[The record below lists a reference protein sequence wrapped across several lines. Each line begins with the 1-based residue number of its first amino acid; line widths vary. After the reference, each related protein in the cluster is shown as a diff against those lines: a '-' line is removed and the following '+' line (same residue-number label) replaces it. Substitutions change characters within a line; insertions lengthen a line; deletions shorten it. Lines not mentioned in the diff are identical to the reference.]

1 MFPVIS
7 FLTGKLK
14 SEDARTM
21 NVVRNTFFS
30 GLMKACS
37 LLCSLIV
44 VPITINYLN
53 TENYGI
59 WMAMTSIIYWF
70 AFFDIGLGNGMRN
83 YLAEAISDGDYDKAR
98 TYFSTAMVILS
109 VIAVLIGCAVVP
121 AVYMFDLTNIF
132 NTHGID
138 GHYLAD
144 VLAVAVVFSL
154 VQFVVKN
161 IGMVYIAMQRYAVN
175 DFIIFLG
182 NVLSLL
188 AVFVLTKT
196 TQPSLAYVVIAF
208 TGIPVLMF
216 LLAIIPLLRRYP
228 QLKPSIQHIDTVTAR
243 RIVSKGLGFFV
254 IQITSCLVIF
264 GSANVLIS
272 HYCGPEQVTVYNVAY
287 KLFNVLVIG
296 YTILI
301 SPLWN
306 AYTDAATKGDYEWIR
321 RTFRKSLMMWCASVI
336 LGLVVLALSG
346 WFFRIWVGDSVT
358 IPFIVSIYVL
368 FYVCSFNLANCSACL
383 LNGTNTIFVQIIT
396 SAVLAFSYL
405 FVIFVWGKQMKMTG
419 IICLMGICYVIMG
432 IVYSYQSYLIIERKA
447 TGIWSR

>member
-1 MFPVIS
+1 MFPVVGI
-7 FLTGKLK
+7 LTGKLK
-14 SEDARTM
+14 SEDARTL

-83 YLAEAISDGDYDKAR
+83 YLAEAISNGDYDKAR

-132 NTHGID
+132 NTRGID

-264 GSANVLIS
+264 GSANVFIS

-336 LGLVVLALSG
+336 LGLVVLVLSG

-358 IPFIVSIYVL
+358 IPFAISSCVL
-368 FYVCSFNLANCSACL
+368 LYVCIFNLNNCATYL
-383 LNGTNTIFVQIIT
+383 VNGLNKIRVQIISSILT
-396 SAVLAFSYL
+396 TLFYLVAV
-405 FVIFVWGKQMKMTG
+405 FVIKDKYGVVG
-419 IICLMGICYVIMG
+419 ISLSMAAAYIVMSVIHL
-432 IVYSYQSYLIIERKA
+432 YQCRLLVERKA
-447 TGIWSR
+447 KGIWNK

>member
-1 MFPVIS
+1 M
-7 FLTGKLK
+7 
-14 SEDARTM
+14 
-21 NVVRNTFFS
+21 
-30 GLMKACS
+30 
-37 LLCSLIV
+37 
-44 VPITINYLN
+44 
-53 TENYGI
+53 
-59 WMAMTSIIYWF
+59 
-70 AFFDIGLGNGMRN
+70 
-83 YLAEAISDGDYDKAR
+83 
-98 TYFSTAMVILS
+98 
-109 VIAVLIGCAVVP
+109 
-121 AVYMFDLTNIF
+121 
-132 NTHGID
+132 
-138 GHYLAD
+138 
-144 VLAVAVVFSL
+144 
-154 VQFVVKN
+154 
-161 IGMVYIAMQRYAVN
+161 
-175 DFIIFLG
+175 
-182 NVLSLL
+182 
-188 AVFVLTKT
+188 
-196 TQPSLAYVVIAF
+196 
-208 TGIPVLMF
+208 
-216 LLAIIPLLRRYP
+216 
-228 QLKPSIQHIDTVTAR
+228 KPSIQHIDTVTAR

>member
-1 MFPVIS
+1 
-7 FLTGKLK
+7 
-14 SEDARTM
+14 
-21 NVVRNTFFS
+21 
-30 GLMKACS
+30 
-37 LLCSLIV
+37 
-44 VPITINYLN
+44 
-53 TENYGI
+53 
-59 WMAMTSIIYWF
+59 
-70 AFFDIGLGNGMRN
+70 
-83 YLAEAISDGDYDKAR
+83 
-98 TYFSTAMVILS
+98 MVILS

-154 VQFVVKN
+154 LQFVVKN

-216 LLAIIPLLRRYP
+216 LLAMIPLLRRYP

-264 GSANVLIS
+264 GSANVFIS
-272 HYCGPEQVTVYNVAY
+272 HFCGPEQVTVYNVAY

-321 RTFRKSLMMWCASVI
+321 RTFRKSLMMWCTSVI
-336 LGLVVLALSG
+336 LGLVVLVLSG

-358 IPFIVSIYVL
+358 IPFAISSCVL
-368 FYVCSFNLANCSACL
+368 LYVCIFNLNNCATYL
-383 LNGTNTIFVQIIT
+383 VNGLNKIRVQIISSILT
-396 SAVLAFSYL
+396 TLFYLVAV
-405 FVIFVWGKQMKMTG
+405 FVIKDKYGVVG
-419 IICLMGICYVIMG
+419 ISLSMAAAYIVMSVIHL
-432 IVYSYQSYLIIERKA
+432 YQCRLLVERKA
-447 TGIWSR
+447 KGIWNK

>member
-14 SEDARTM
+14 SEDARTL

-358 IPFIVSIYVL
+358 IPFAISSCVL
-368 FYVCSFNLANCSACL
+368 LYVCIFNLNNCATYL
-383 LNGTNTIFVQIIT
+383 VNGLNKIRVQIISSILT
-396 SAVLAFSYL
+396 TLFYLVAV
-405 FVIFVWGKQMKMTG
+405 FVIKDKYGVVGISLSMTAA
-419 IICLMGICYVIMG
+419 Y
-432 IVYSYQSYLIIERKA
+432 IVMSVTHLYQCRLLVERKA
-447 TGIWSR
+447 KGIWNK